1 MYACHNGVRA
11 PRIPTFTVICVTS
24 HTCNARLP
32 ATSRGNL
39 PPVTPESIT
48 AGLSRFATGVTVVSV
63 RDDSEWGDSDD
74 IATTVSAFMP
84 VSLDPP
90 LVAMATDADSYAA
103 EVLDRVDGWGL
114 SVLADDQTQLA
125 GRFSAAGRPSPR
137 LLLAD
142 TPHHR
147 GEQTGA
153 LLLDTA
159 CATMECRTTQRLR
172 AGDHL
177 LVLAEVLAVTATD
190 RAPLV
195 RFGRAYRTL
204 GPR

>member
-1 MYACHNGVRA
+1 M
-11 PRIPTFTVICVTS
+11 
-24 HTCNARLP
+24 
-32 ATSRGNL
+32 
-39 PPVTPESIT
+39 TPESIT
-48 AGLSRFATGVTVVSV
+48 AGLSRFATGVTIVSV

-84 VSLDPP
+84 VSLQPP
-90 LVAMATDADSYAA
+90 LVAMAVNAASYAA
-103 EVLDRVDGWGL
+103 EVLGRVDGWGL
-114 SVLADDQTQLA
+114 SVLAAGQTQLA

-153 LLLDTA
+153 LLLDEG
-159 CATMECRTTQRLR
+159 CATMECRTTERIR

-177 LVLAEVLAVTATD
+177 LVLAEVLAVTAID
-190 RAPLV
+190 REPLV
-195 RFGRAYRTL
+195 RFGRAYRGL
-204 GPR
+204 APR